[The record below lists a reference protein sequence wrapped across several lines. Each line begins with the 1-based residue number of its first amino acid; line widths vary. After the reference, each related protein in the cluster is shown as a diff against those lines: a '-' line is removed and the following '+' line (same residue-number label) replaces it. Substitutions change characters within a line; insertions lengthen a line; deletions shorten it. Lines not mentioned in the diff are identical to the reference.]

1 MNEREL
7 DLTDTVNE
15 IIDTLE
21 GMYHKKMSEADD
33 RSMAELIFLSGLIG
47 AAIQLAVENNLSRK
61 DVLKIAYHLYNE
73 NVRLKKGQMN

>member
-73 NVRLKKGQMN
+73 NVRLRKGQMN